1 MVKRRHGKAPAWL
14 VFCGHFLP
22 LPAIY
27 TYTHTNGQS
36 KQLVHIYII
45 MNTTLVCRVLLLL
58 FCYCQR
64 HECDAA
70 VTNTE
75 QLVREQYERFPF
87 PNEDP
92 ATFGVLHVQSRLSD
106 FATANHYA
114 FGGLRTLPP
123 PSSARPFRVLI
134 AGCGTGTSVE
144 AWALQLSAWAPGS
157 DVVAVDLSA
166 ASLAITKQRLDA
178 SSQHMQRVNVT
189 LLRAS
194 ITNLPRST
202 LGSFDFINCVGVLHH
217 LKDPLAGLNALRRH
231 LYADGGM
238 VIMMYAPYGRAGVYA
253 VQNMARLVVESSTR
267 GRLSGEV
274 IALVRDVLRELPA
287 GHALRLFR
295 SDFNSPG
302 FADDLNY
309 LDENIVD
316 DFLHAQDTS
325 YTVAQLSQLV
335 RDAGMRMTSFAT
347 PVVYDP
353 REYALRSQRL
363 VSAFDNNNNMTWIK
377 RAEFAEHFLAS
388 FRKHTVFL
396 VLANNTVALPT
407 LRDNNNN
414 NALPMLRAFCEPSA
428 AAAQLRDYSQ
438 AEELSSLF
446 VFDYT
451 PADEATKSNYIRTQ
465 RALRFRFPLPK
476 HAADIVELC
485 DGQHT
490 VSDIA
495 LRLGN
500 RLRLH
505 PKVIRTEIEQLVTSL
520 IKMGRMT
527 IAFAKLPRG
536 VVPVNEA
543 GADCKWNFVTH
554 S

>member
-1 MVKRRHGKAPAWL
+1 
-14 VFCGHFLP
+14 
-22 LPAIY
+22 
-27 TYTHTNGQS
+27 
-36 KQLVHIYII
+36 
-45 MNTTLVCRVLLLL
+45 MNTTLVRRVLFLL
-58 FCYCQR
+58 FCYYRC
-64 HECDAA
+64 HECDGT

-106 FATANHYA
+106 FATVNHYA

-123 PSSARPFRVLI
+123 SSTRPFRVLI

-157 DVVAVDLSA
+157 DVVAVDLSV

-178 SSQHMQRVNVT
+178 SSQHLRRVNVT

-194 ITNLPRST
+194 ITNLPSSA

-253 VQNMARLVVESSTR
+253 VQNMVRLVVESSTH
-267 GRLSGEV
+267 GRLSGEI

-302 FADDLNY
+302 FADDSVY

-353 REYALRSQRL
+353 REYALRSQKL
-363 VSAFDNNNNMTWIK
+363 VNAFDNNNNNNMTWIK

-388 FRKHTVFL
+388 FRKHTAFL
-396 VLANNTVALPT
+396 VLANNTVALPV
-407 LRDNNNN
+407 LRSD

-428 AAAQLRDYSQ
+428 AAAQLRDYPH

-451 PADEATKSNYIRTQ
+451 PADEPTKSNYIRTQ

-490 VSDIA
+490 VIDIA
-495 LRLGN
+495 LQLGDRLK
-500 RLRLH
+500 LH
-505 PKVIRTEIEQLVTSL
+505 PKLIRTEVEQLVTSL

-527 IAFAKLPRG
+527 LAFAKLPRG